1 MGEIAIVVSSSPIS
15 LPFLRGL
22 ARKLAANPPGI
33 VQFRAHSFFRASFV
47 LFMDCITIKQA
58 GVQTGGEITGI
69 PAHVVFRLAV
79 RVTPPTFFSIDFSY
93 PTVEFFT
100 PKSVIGSKTE
110 DMRRLKRYYFFVPC
124 GFTASRF

>member
-1 MGEIAIVVSSSPIS
+1 MV
-15 LPFLRGL
+15 
-22 ARKLAANPPGI
+22 
-33 VQFRAHSFFRASFV
+33 
-47 LFMDCITIKQA
+47 
-58 GVQTGGEITGI
+58 TGI
-69 PAHVVFRLAV
+69 PARLAYRFAV
-79 RVTPPTFFSIDFSY
+79 PVTPPTFFSIDFSY